1 MAIRCNPSRL
11 GRIFQLFGIIRNILT
26 YVYVCVVFKQ
36 LLVIGTSE
44 SLRLKRL
51 VAQTINKSRRL
62 RIKDQNAQQEEV
74 AQSLNNIINNNLDD
88 VDLALL
94 RDGFALNHAAAQRL
108 DTLESSFDS

>member
-1 MAIRCNPSRL
+1 MAIRSNSSRL
-11 GRIFQLFGIIRNILT
+11 GRIFQLFGMIRNVLT

-36 LLVIGTSE
+36 LLVIGISE

-74 AQSLNNIINNNLDD
+74 
-88 VDLALL
+88 DLALL
-94 RDGFALNHAAAQRL
+94 QDGFALNHAAAQRL